1 MPSPLSMLRDLTL
14 YEGVDVEFKAAK
26 GGLPRDLW
34 ETYSAFA
41 NTDGGTIWL
50 GITQGETALDMHG
63 VENAEKL
70 VSDFWNTINNR
81 GKVCLNL
88 LTNDLLE
95 IVPIEGSPRKLIRI
109 RVPRAG
115 RRERPVFLG
124 SDPFRGTYRRNFEGD
139 YLCRDDEVRRMFAD
153 QSEEPADS
161 RLLIGFGWDD
171 LHSESIKQFRNRF
184 SSRASEHPWLAESD
198 SALLEKLGGWRR
210 DRSTGQEG
218 LTLAGLLMFGRSQ
231 AITAAEAVPGFQL
244 DYRERL
250 SDDPAVRWTDRL
262 TLDGMWEGNLFQFY
276 QRVMVRL
283 AEGLRTPFQRD
294 QAGYR
299 KAETPVHEALQEA
312 LVNALVHADYSGQGG
327 IVIDRFADR
336 IEISNPGTLLLSR
349 EQILR
354 GGVSECRNKSLQR
367 MFQMLGVGDK
377 AGSGIDKIRSG
388 WASQHWRSPGLQE
401 TLRPDRVMLV
411 LAMVSMLPQPTVD
424 GLRQRFGP
432 AFGKLKV
439 DEVQALVT
447 ADLEGEVSNQRLQEM
462 SSSHPVDITKVLQGL
477 VRKGMLEPS
486 GTGRGTRY
494 RLVSGDSLHKAEDSS
509 HKDVDSLHK
518 TGDSSHWVATT
529 VTDEMRV
536 TAEHARQSS
545 RIAPA
550 KLEQILV
557 SLCSGQFVPLDLLAE
572 AVNRN
577 AEGLRNRYLTPLV
590 RQGRLR
596 LRFPDRKNRPDQA
609 YLAVGDK

>member
-1 MPSPLSMLRDLTL
+1 MLRDLTL

-41 NTDGGTIWL
+41 NTYGGTIWL

-139 YLCRDDEVRRMFAD
+139 YLCRDDEGRRMFAD
-153 QSEEPADS
+153 QSEEPAD
-161 RLLIGFGWDD
+161 
-171 LHSESIKQFRNRF
+171 
-184 SSRASEHPWLAESD
+184 
-198 SALLEKLGGWRR
+198 
-210 DRSTGQEG
+210 
-218 LTLAGLLMFGRSQ
+218 
-231 AITAAEAVPGFQL
+231 
-244 DYRERL
+244 
-250 SDDPAVRWTDRL
+250 
-262 TLDGMWEGNLFQFY
+262 
-276 QRVMVRL
+276 
-283 AEGLRTPFQRD
+283 
-294 QAGYR
+294 
-299 KAETPVHEALQEA
+299 
-312 LVNALVHADYSGQGG
+312 
-327 IVIDRFADR
+327 
-336 IEISNPGTLLLSR
+336 
-349 EQILR
+349 
-354 GGVSECRNKSLQR
+354 
-367 MFQMLGVGDK
+367 
-377 AGSGIDKIRSG
+377 
-388 WASQHWRSPGLQE
+388 
-401 TLRPDRVMLV
+401 
-411 LAMVSMLPQPTVD
+411 
-424 GLRQRFGP
+424 
-432 AFGKLKV
+432 
-439 DEVQALVT
+439 
-447 ADLEGEVSNQRLQEM
+447 
-462 SSSHPVDITKVLQGL
+462 
-477 VRKGMLEPS
+477 
-486 GTGRGTRY
+486 TRY

-509 HKDVDSLHK
+509 HKDSDSLHK

-536 TAEHARQSS
+536 TAEPAWQSS

-557 SLCSGQFVPLDLLAE
+557 ALCSGQFVPLDLLAE
-572 AVNRN
+572 AVKRN

-596 LRFPDRKNRPDQA
+596 LRFSDRKNRPDQA